1 MTRSVNRMAAM
12 AFAIAAP
19 LAIAACATPPTDMS
33 RVESEVQTDL
43 AQNGIS
49 GVDVSTLT
57 LKQLQEIKLVAG
69 SATDRA
75 SKQNQIQA
83 IINRAPGSQAD

>member
-1 MTRSVNRMAAM
+1 MALVV
-12 AFAIAAP
+12 AAP
-19 LAIAACATPPTDMS
+19 LAIAACAAPPTDMS
-33 RVESEVQTDL
+33 RVEAEVNTDL

-49 GVDVSTLT
+49 GVDVTTLT

-69 SATDRA
+69 SPADRA
-75 SKQNQIQA
+75 SKQNQISA